1 MPEGAIT
8 GTTACNKP
16 SKLGWIFYLLQRYSF
31 NSHALAPDFPWSL
44 VNRRDG
50 EKSRQLEAQCL
61 FLCSWCPCGMVPS
74 RLTLAV
80 QQHVLGFSLYS
91 WVPLVKRWMI
101 QEWENSTLRSAAHS
115 WTNSDA
121 RQDSTHHY
129 SFIPV
134 QVQSACV
141 ACLEHKG
148 ALKFLPL
155 VAGGFSRWR
164 SISGSVSEHL
174 SVLPGF
180 PLSFLIAWGTPRTSV
195 QLLSVAAEFVRIYFC
210 SCVRWHSCWWN

>member
-1 MPEGAIT
+1 MERKAGSWKHS
-8 GTTACNKP
+8 ACFCAAGVLVAWSP
-16 SKLGWIFYLLQRYSF
+16 PDSP
-31 NSHALAPDFPWSL
+31 AAP
-44 VNRRDG
+44 
-50 EKSRQLEAQCL
+50 
-61 FLCSWCPCGMVPS
+61 FLCSNVCLVFP
-74 RLTLAV
+74 
-80 QQHVLGFSLYS
+80 LYN

-101 QEWENSTLRSAAHS
+101 QEWENSTLRSAARS
-115 WTNSDA
+115 WTTSDT
-121 RQDSTHHY
+121 RQDSTHRY

-134 QVQSACV
+134 QVQSASV

-155 VAGGFSRWR
+155 VAGGFSRLR

-180 PLSFLIAWGTPRTSV
+180 PLSFLFAWGTPRTSV
-195 QLLSVAAEFVRIYFC
+195 QLLSVAVEFVRIYFC